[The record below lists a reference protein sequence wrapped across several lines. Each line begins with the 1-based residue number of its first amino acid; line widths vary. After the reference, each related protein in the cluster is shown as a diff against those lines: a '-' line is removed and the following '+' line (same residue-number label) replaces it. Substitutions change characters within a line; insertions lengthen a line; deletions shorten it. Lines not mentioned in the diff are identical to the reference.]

1 MQLVMRIPFFIV
13 RMKLLTK
20 IRYTKLKIEEML
32 YVNIGISS
40 KFHIEHFEKGKKI
53 HSYYKFRELV

>member
-40 KFHIEHFEKGKKI
+40 KFHIEHFEKGKKKYI
-53 HSYYKFRELV
+53 VIINLEN

>member
-1 MQLVMRIPFFIV
+1 MRLVMRIPFFIV

-32 YVNIGISS
+32 YVNIGISF
-40 KFHIEHFEKGKKI
+40 KFHIEHFEKGKKNT
-53 HSYYKFRELV
+53 